1 MNLAN
6 ALKENGAPIIG
17 TSPEAIDLAEDRE
30 HFKQLVDKVGVK
42 QPPNKTAVNLEQ
54 ALVAADTI
62 GFPLVVRPSYV
73 LGGRAMEIVYNKD
86 ELKRYMGQNIPVS
99 DDAPLLLD
107 RFLDN
112 AIEVDIDAI
121 SDGKQVFIGGIMEHI
136 EQAGVHSGDSGC
148 SLPPYTLSA
157 EVQSQLEQQ
166 MTSLVLELGV
176 VGLCNAQFAIQ
187 GENIYIIEVNPRASR
202 TVPFVSKATGIP
214 LARIAARCMAGESLA
229 DLGYTKSVKPKYHA
243 VKESVFPFMKFPGVD
258 PLLGPEMK
266 STGEVMGSGH
276 NFAEA
281 FAKSSLAAGMQL
293 PDGGRAFLSVR
304 DEDKE
309 RAAELAKTIHA
320 AGFELV
326 ATKATQHVIAAA
338 GVPCEIVNKVKQGR
352 PHIVDMIKNH
362 EISLII
368 NTTESRQA
376 IADSF
381 LIRREALNQKVA
393 YATTMA
399 AGAAIAQALQED
411 AVKNIFS
418 LQELHEDLA

>member
-1 MNLAN
+1 
-6 ALKENGAPIIG
+6 
-17 TSPEAIDLAEDRE
+17 
-30 HFKQLVDKVGVK
+30 
-42 QPPNKTAVNLEQ
+42 
-54 ALVAADTI
+54 
-62 GFPLVVRPSYV
+62 
-73 LGGRAMEIVYNKD
+73 
-86 ELKRYMGQNIPVS
+86 MGQNIPVS
-99 DDAPLLLD
+99 NDAPLLLD
-107 RFLDN
+107 RFLDD
-112 AIEVDIDAI
+112 ATEVDVDAI

-148 SLPPYTLSA
+148 ALPPYSLS
-157 EVQSQLEQQ
+157 EDVQSRLKQQ

-187 GENIYIIEVNPRASR
+187 GDDIYIIEVNPRASR
-202 TVPFVSKATGIP
+202 TVPFVSKATGVP
-214 LARIAARCMAGESLA
+214 LARVAARCMAGETLA
-229 DLGYTKSVKPKYHA
+229 ELGCTESVVPKYHA

-293 PDGGRAFLSVR
+293 PGSGRAFLSVR
-304 DEDKE
+304 DDDKE
-309 RAAELAKTIHA
+309 RAVQLARLIHQ

-326 ATKATQHVIAAA
+326 ATRGTQRLVAAA
-338 GVPCEIVNKVKQGR
+338 GVPCESVNKVKQGR
-352 PHIVDMIKNH
+352 PHIVDMIKND

-368 NTTESRQA
+368 NTTYGRQA

-399 AGAAIAQALQED
+399 AGAAIVEALRED

-418 LQELHEDLA
+418 LQELHEDMA